1 MAAAIKPPSEHSA
14 VRLTRERVR
23 KLSIIA
29 KRRGRTIG
37 DIVSA
42 WIDARLEREY
52 RDAVAA
58 MNAELGE
65 AGA

>member
-1 MAAAIKPPSEHSA
+1 MAQTKQSAYSA

-23 KLSIIA
+23 KLSIIS

-42 WIDARLEREY
+42 WIDSRLEREY
-52 RDAVAA
+52 REAIAEL
-58 MNAELGE
+58 NAELGE

>member
-1 MAAAIKPPSEHSA
+1 MPAQAKQSSFSA

-23 KLSIIA
+23 KLSIVA
-29 KRRGRTIG
+29 KRRGKTIG
-37 DIVSA
+37 DVVSA

-52 RDAVAA
+52 REAVAE

-65 AGA
+65 SGA

>member
-1 MAAAIKPPSEHSA
+1 MAAQSKQSAFSA

-23 KLSIIA
+23 KLSIVA
-29 KRRGRTIG
+29 KRKGKTIG

-42 WIDARLEREY
+42 WIDSRLEREY
-52 RDAVAA
+52 REAVEE